1 MKYLPFLI
9 SVCLSI
15 TSTANAQQTSGIT
28 GRLLDRHTGLPLPYG
43 SVVLYP
49 DSASTAVLGVL
60 TGEDGSFRFTKVTA
74 GRFRLIAQYVGY
86 RNTTIQINTSE
97 LTGIPLEVRL
107 ESAATDLTTVEVRG
121 AAGTIENQVDRTII
135 RTDRFFNTEGSTAL
149 DVLRNTPSVAVNS
162 IGEITWRGSNA
173 FMVLIDGKPIR
184 TDPQHFLGQLPANS
198 IRRIEMITSPSAR
211 YDPDGKGGIINII
224 TRSGVA
230 GTSFQANMQGG
241 LPSIDRHANSRA
253 PVRFGGELAFY
264 HRQGKWEINA
274 GSNYLRNDMAGH
286 RSGNVNT
293 TIGDIFTSF
302 PSEGERSFMRY
313 SYTGRASVTF
323 APDSAN
329 TWSLGFYSGYR
340 MQSRRADI
348 VYNNLKTRIS
358 DGAVLSRVIYF
369 NSNVA
374 EKSSRINL
382 LNLDYTRTF
391 KNKSAITL
399 SALAEK
405 AGIESLTY
413 NLNLNEPGRNFVL
426 QNTQNPGT
434 NPLAA
439 LRMNADYLL
448 PFKNGNF
455 ETGYQYRYQEQK
467 GDFKYLY
474 NDGSGGFKLIPEFS
488 SKTKVLNEIHSVYSQ
503 YSAKKDRL
511 EYNGGIRYEYATRT
525 FNSAGQPT
533 RFLNQSNLFP
543 SAGLQYKISSSLH
556 AKAGYNR
563 RIQRST
569 NHELNPYPEREHS
582 ETLESGDPDILP
594 ELINLSEAG
603 ITSQFNKGSLSATV
617 YNQRIKNVVNRVN
630 SVYNDTIINRIYTN
644 AGIASSWGIEITGQA
659 NPAAWWQLMSTVNI
673 YHYKIKGSLF
683 NEAVK
688 VNTSG
693 PVYSVNA
700 NTTFRLTPTFQLQW
714 YLNYISKRITAQG
727 EDSRFVLAGFSAKKT
742 FLKGRI
748 VSTLQWQNL
757 DLGMLK
763 SNRQRITT
771 SGKDFF
777 TTTNYIHET
786 DMILLNL
793 SYSLNQLPKRNR
805 LPKSEFGDREF

>member
-1 MKYLPFLI
+1 MKYLSVLI
-9 SVCLSI
+9 SICLSI
-15 TSTANAQQTSGIT
+15 ANIAHAQQTSVIT
-28 GRLLDRHTGLPLPYG
+28 GRLLDHHTGLPLPYG
-43 SVVLYP
+43 SVALYP
-49 DSASTAVLGVL
+49 DSASTAALGIL
-60 TGEDGSFRFTKVTA
+60 TGEDGSFRFAKVTA
-74 GRFRLIAQYVGY
+74 GRYRLVAQYVGY
-86 RNTTIQINTSE
+86 RNATIQINTSE
-97 LTGIPLEVRL
+97 LTGMPLEVLL
-107 ESAATDLTTVEVRG
+107 EPAVTDLNAVEVRG
-121 AAGTIENQVDRTII
+121 AAGTIENQIDRTVI
-135 RTDRFFNTEGSTAL
+135 RADRFFNTEGSTAL
-149 DVLRNTPSVAVNS
+149 DVLRNTPSVTVNS
-162 IGEITWRGSNA
+162 VGEISWRGSNA

-184 TDPQHFLGQLPANS
+184 TDPQYFLAQLPANS

-211 YDPDGKGGIINII
+211 YDPDGKGGIINIV
-224 TRSGVA
+224 TRSGAA
-230 GTSFQANMQGG
+230 GTSFQANLQGG
-241 LPSIDRHANSRA
+241 LPSVDRHANSRT
-253 PVRFGGELAFY
+253 PVRFGGDLVFN

-274 GSNYLRNDMAGH
+274 GGNYLRNDMAGH
-286 RSGNVNT
+286 RSGDVNT
-293 TIGDIFTSF
+293 TIGGIFTSF

-323 APDSAN
+323 TPDSAN
-329 TWSLGFYSGYR
+329 TWSVGFYSGYR

-358 DGAVLSRVIYF
+358 DGSVLGRITYF

-374 EKSSRINL
+374 EKSSRIDL

-391 KNKSAITL
+391 KNKSAVTL

-413 NLNLNEPGRNFVL
+413 NLNLNEPGRNVVL

-448 PFKNGNF
+448 PLKNGNF

-467 GDFKYLY
+467 GDFKYLSS
-474 NDGSGGFKLIPEFS
+474 NGSGGFELVPEFS

-511 EYNGGIRYEYATRT
+511 EYSGGIRYEYAKRT
-525 FNSAGQPT
+525 FNAAGQPA
-533 RFLNQSNLFP
+533 RFLNLSNLFP
-543 SAGLQYKISSSLH
+543 SASLQYKISSSLQ

-594 ELINLSEAG
+594 ELIDLSEAG
-603 ITSQFNKGSLSATV
+603 IISRFDKGSLSATV

-644 AGIASSWGIEITGQA
+644 AGLASSWGIEITGQA
-659 NPAAWWQLMSTVNI
+659 NPAAWWQLMATINA
-673 YHYKIKGSLF
+673 YHYKIKGSIF
-683 NEAVK
+683 NETVK

-700 NTTFRLTPTFQLQW
+700 NTTFKITPTFQLQW
-714 YLNYISKRITAQG
+714 YLNYLSKRITAQG
-727 EDSRFVLAGFSAKKT
+727 EDSRFVLAGFSARKT

-793 SYSLNQLPKRNR
+793 SYSFNQLPKRNR